1 MSLLDVVIFGVV
13 LAALAVGIK
22 IGRSLERRGK

>member
-1 MSLLDVVIFGVV
+1 MSLFDVMIFLTVM
-13 LAALAVGIK
+13 AALGVGIK